1 MHIDKKETMI
11 LRTIEFK
18 MERQG
23 LIEIGQEVEIR
34 EGKLPTLYYYVIEPA
49 VAMSGNFTF
58 SERLKSRKGR
68 VVNIK
73 ETDKGF
79 YVDAEFDE

>member
-1 MHIDKKETMI
+1 MRTM
-11 LRTIEFK
+11 EFK

-58 SERLKSRKGR
+58 SERLKSRRGKIID
-68 VVNIK
+68 IK
-73 ETDKGF
+73 ETEKGF
-79 YVDAEFDE
+79 YVEAEFDE